1 MPPIK
6 TQQRMKNI
14 SMIAAVGEHLELGYK
29 NELLCHLPIDLKHF
43 KSITSGHTVI
53 MGDRTWES
61 LPKKPLPNRRN
72 IVVTLD
78 PVTIPDCETVHSIEE
93 ALQLVEDEEEAFIMG
108 GATMYRLFLP
118 HANKLYLTRIQS
130 TFTADVFFPEIKD
143 ADWNVVENEFVPKDE
158 KNQYDLYFQT
168 LLRR

>member
-1 MPPIK
+1 LPPIK
-6 TQQRMKNI
+6 TQEVMKNI

-78 PVTIPDCETVHSIEE
+78 PVSFPDSETVHSIEE
-93 ALQLVEDEEEAFIMG
+93 ALQLVQDEDEVFVMG

-118 HANKLYLTRIQS
+118 YANKLYLTRIQS
-130 TFTADVFFPEIKD
+130 AFTADVYFPELNDTEWQIT
-143 ADWNVVENEFVPKDE
+143 ESEFIAKDE

-168 LLRR
+168 LIRQ